1 MPSGP
6 SAVARNVRSLAPS
19 ETSAA
24 PPPSTVMSMVLVRML
39 TVTRQVC
46 SMPLWEVT
54 VMVAVPSLTP
64 VTTPVSDTVAMPS
77 SLLSQVKSVALW

>member
-1 MPSGP
+1 MP
-6 SAVARNVRSLAPS
+6 R
-19 ETSAA
+19 ETSAL
-24 PPPSTVMSMVLVRML
+24 PPPSTVMSMALVRTL
-39 TVTRQVC
+39 TVTGQVR

-64 VTTPVSDTVAMPS
+64 VTTPVSETVAMPS

>member
-1 MPSGP
+1 
-6 SAVARNVRSLAPS
+6 
-19 ETSAA
+19 
-24 PPPSTVMSMVLVRML
+24 MSIALVRTL
-39 TVTRQVC
+39 TVTGQVR

-64 VTTPVSDTVAMPS
+64 VTTPVSDTVAIAS